1 MVCTVSQELCFGSHG
16 GIREKT
22 EVVYELFSYN
32 FPKAVIQFPI
42 LAPNSRNMML
52 LAKGRF
58 CAYNEVFI
66 FSNGADL
73 RLQAV
78 GSLI

>member
-1 MVCTVSQELCFGSHG
+1 MSFSHT
-16 GIREKT
+16 K
-22 EVVYELFSYN
+22 L
-32 FPKAVIQFPI
+32 PKAVIQFPI

-52 LAKGRF
+52 LAKGQF

-66 FSNGADL
+66 SSNGADL

>member
-1 MVCTVSQELCFGSHG
+1 
-16 GIREKT
+16 
-22 EVVYELFSYN
+22 
-32 FPKAVIQFPI
+32 
-42 LAPNSRNMML
+42 MML

-78 GSLI
+78 GSLIWNSEEGGIRSSACDALLARQNNQNNTSFWTTFVPILLGFGCVSF

>member
-1 MVCTVSQELCFGSHG
+1 MYSKLRTMLQKHG

-22 EVVYELFSYN
+22 EIIYELFSYN
-32 FPKAVIQFPI
+32 FPKAVIQFPV

-52 LAKGRF
+52 LAKGQF
-58 CAYNEVFI
+58 SVYNEEFI
-66 FSNGADL
+66 STNGTDL
-73 RLQAV
+73 RLQTA